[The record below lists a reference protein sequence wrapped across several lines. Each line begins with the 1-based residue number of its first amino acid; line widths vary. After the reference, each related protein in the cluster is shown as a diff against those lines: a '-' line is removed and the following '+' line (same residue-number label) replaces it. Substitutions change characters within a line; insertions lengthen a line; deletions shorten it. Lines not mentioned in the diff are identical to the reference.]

1 MWCCERQRVE
11 LSMHERHSTRSRSN
25 LPIPTVIQVSGDRGA
40 TGCNFSRV
48 NRVVFV
54 MKTFLKVGLLV
65 IVAVIVVK
73 CLPLLVA
80 AGFALAGAL
89 LGFIALA
96 VSAITAL
103 MGSALVLAVLLSPVW
118 LPILALVGVIA
129 LIKRSGRKNGGVAA

>member
-1 MWCCERQRVE
+1 
-11 LSMHERHSTRSRSN
+11 
-25 LPIPTVIQVSGDRGA
+25 
-40 TGCNFSRV
+40 
-48 NRVVFV
+48 